1 MLLIALV
8 NRPTQSRDDKPE
20 DRPTPVQRRQVWQ
33 RFLNWLR
40 EPIPFPGM
48 TFNFE
53 PRQTRYNQD
62 RSTSIKSARTR

>member
-8 NRPTQSRDDKPE
+8 NRPTQGRDDKPA
-20 DRPTPVQRRQVWQ
+20 DRRTVVRRRQAWQ
-33 RFLNWLR
+33 CFLNWLR

-53 PRQTRYNQD
+53 PPQTRYNQD
-62 RSTSIKSARTR
+62 RSTLSKSARK